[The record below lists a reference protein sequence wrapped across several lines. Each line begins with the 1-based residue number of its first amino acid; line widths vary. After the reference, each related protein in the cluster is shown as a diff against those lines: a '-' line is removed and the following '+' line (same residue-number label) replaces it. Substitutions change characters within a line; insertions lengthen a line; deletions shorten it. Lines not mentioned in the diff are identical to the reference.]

1 MLVVKK
7 IAEIEYLHHE
17 FIDFDL
23 DRPGHPDNLIYYF
36 TRQRR
41 GPHMNIEAID
51 RMGFCA
57 AVITEGQ
64 AVFEHLGQTVQ
75 LRQGSVFLRRHNL
88 PYRFY
93 KTDPDEL
100 TLTMIMFDPSI
111 EPLWNRLIEPDCI
124 SVQLCNTAKVVE
136 LADTFFDLLIRNPD
150 RRIERANAF
159 APFFLETVMAE
170 KSRESNDR
178 NPAKDLA
185 ESCRH
190 YLHENFSRIRNMD
203 AVAQACHISRNH
215 LYDLFRDHIQTTP
228 KEYLDRLK
236 TSAAADLLAQTD
248 WTMEHIAEE
257 TGYAD
262 APTFSKAFKRRN
274 GVSPAEWRQN
284 AKGVAH

>member
-1 MLVVKK
+1 MDTPHQISEFERLR
-7 IAEIEYLHHE
+7 HE
-17 FIDFDL
+17 SIDFDL

-41 GPHMNIEAID
+41 GPKMNIEAVD
-51 RMGFCA
+51 LLGFCA
-57 AVITEGQ
+57 ALVTEGQ
-64 AVFEHLGQTVQ
+64 AVFEHMGQAVQ
-75 LRQGSVFLRRHNL
+75 LRQGSVFLRRHKQ

-93 KTDPDEL
+93 KTGPDEL
-100 TLTMIMFDPSI
+100 ALTMVMFDPSI

-124 SVQLCNTAKVVE
+124 AVQLCNTTKVIE
-136 LADTFFDLLIRNPD
+136 LADTFFDLLNRNPE

-170 KSRESNDR
+170 KLQDVNEG
-178 NPAKDLA
+178 NPAKELA
-185 ESCRH
+185 EKCRH
-190 YLHENFSRIRNMD
+190 YLHENFSRIRKMD
-203 AVAQACHISRNH
+203 AVARACHISRNH
-215 LYDLFRDHIQTTP
+215 LYALFQTHIQMTP